1 MYKCIECIQII
12 CSAVSLL
19 DACMDSFIDDGIICK
34 HICLIYCMVKVY
46 YLTLIFMCIL
56 GALNRPTP
64 HFQQQKFCL
73 PFRGTD
79 DELAVWETTAR
90 QMRVEISGGE

>member
-1 MYKCIECIQII
+1 
-12 CSAVSLL
+12 
-19 DACMDSFIDDGIICK
+19 
-34 HICLIYCMVKVY
+34 
-46 YLTLIFMCIL
+46 MCIL

-90 QMRVEISGGE
+90 QMRVKISGGE